1 MIKIIKNFKIFFQ
14 KFKSYFNS
22 NIYSVTDKVIL
33 NDKFFIGSNYSK
45 YIEGHKIFYK

>member
-22 NIYSVTDKVIL
+22 NFYSVPDKLKLEI
-33 NDKFFIGSNYSK
+33 KSK
-45 YIEGHKIFYK
+45 I